1 MVIDRS
7 RATRRR
13 RCRIAR
19 RRRRRRRPEL
29 GSGDWYRPPRFLP
42 VVAETRSSNHPRER
56 AVQKKSSRAINSSIR
71 PSRSNTKI
79 FRRFAKNSLAHRAR
93 TTRARAL
100 QPARAPRL
108 RAHASR
114 RTHRVSRS
122 RKRAACFRD
131 SGAASFTSASAH
143 PKGKSDVVL
152 FLDLDEERVSVVL
165 AVASFASRER
175 ASSEPRP
182 RARHETAAAVASL
195 SPWIRRV
202 ARRARAFVDNL
213 VFPCRRRRS
222 DAAEDGDAVARLLF
236 HRLRLGPVLGH
247 PRGRE

>member
-1 MVIDRS
+1 MASPTYKRLEMYVEKEPYAQNRKRHAASTCCSPRICSSARARHSSTKPCS
-7 RATRRR
+7 RVKSSNA
-13 RCRIAR
+13 
-19 RRRRRRRPEL
+19 
-29 GSGDWYRPPRFLP
+29 F
-42 VVAETRSSNHPRER
+42 VVRVWVASVLSSKAETRSSNHPRER

-71 PSRSNTKI
+71 PSRSNTKN

-143 PKGKSDVVL
+143 PKGKSDVV
-152 FLDLDEERVSVVL
+152 
-165 AVASFASRER
+165 FADI
-175 ASSEPRP
+175 PRP
-182 RARHETAAAVASL
+182 RRRTRLGRPRRRFRTPPARASRASATRAADRAR
-195 SPWIRRV
+195 RRV
-202 ARRARAFVDNL
+202 SEDHRGPRRERPRRASRPGTRARN
-213 VFPCRRRRS
+213 RRTN
-222 DAAEDGDAVARLLF
+222 
-236 HRLRLGPVLGH
+236 
-247 PRGRE
+247 